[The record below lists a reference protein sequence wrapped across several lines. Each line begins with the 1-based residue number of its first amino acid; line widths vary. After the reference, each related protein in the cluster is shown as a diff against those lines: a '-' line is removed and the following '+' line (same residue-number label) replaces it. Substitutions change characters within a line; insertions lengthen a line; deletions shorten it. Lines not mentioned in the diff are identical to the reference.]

1 MKKPG
6 TTTVAQG
13 LAPYAMSGLLFA
25 LSWPNY
31 PYVRLEIFAW
41 VWMVPLLLALRSVTS
56 FPRFL
61 RNVYFTMFLGW
72 FCGMSWLITSTPLG
86 TVLGFLVG
94 GAVFTVPLLGFY
106 LVRRSLG
113 WRAALW
119 SAPVVGPHGSGYI
132 TNRRAR
138 LVGWGWV

>member
-1 MKKPG
+1 MRAAMKKRDLRAA
-6 TTTVAQG
+6 AQG
-13 LAPYAMSGLLFA
+13 LGPYVMSGLLFA

-56 FPRFL
+56 FLRFL
-61 RNVYFTMFLGW
+61 RNVYFTMLLGW
-72 FCGMSWLITSTPLG
+72 VFGMSWLITSTTLG
-86 TVLGFLVG
+86 TLLGFFV
-94 GAVFTVPLLGFY
+94 AATVFTAPLAGFY

-119 SAPVVGPHGSGYI
+119 SAPVVWTAWEGLDHQSEG
-132 TNRRAR
+132 
-138 LVGWGWV
+138 